1 MTDLMERAA
10 TSPEEW
16 GPPPADEPPPSEG
29 QYNPEPPYNVKAE
42 QIVLGAMM
50 WSPEAIIDI
59 ERILK
64 RDDFYRPAHGRIFEA
79 ITSLAARNAPTDPV
93 AVAEELDGDLT
104 RVGGASYLDTCYA
117 AVPVAANG
125 PYYARIVKEKSGLRQ
140 LARIAAFIQQRIH
153 ETGAVLSADLAEQ
166 VREKLNAIEDG
177 TVEGARRWAQIIP
190 DVMQAMEAAADPEQ
204 DDAPRIPTGFRDLDR
219 LLGGGWKGGQL
230 IVVAARTGVG
240 KSIATLGFAKTAAV
254 DCEIPSA
261 IVSLEMD
268 DVEIG
273 LRLLSSGSKV
283 PHNVILS
290 GLLEEKDLGWVE
302 WFKRASKDAPLWV
315 DGTSCQSLAD
325 IRSLARKLHRQHG
338 LRLLVVDY
346 LQLVETTKGAE
357 NRQQAVAAI
366 SRGLKLLAKELD
378 ITVIAVSQLNRGP
391 EHRADKRPLLS
402 DLRESG
408 SIEND
413 ADVIILLHRDDYYD
427 KESPR
432 AGEADFIVAKH
443 RGGPTDTITVAAQLH
458 LSQFTDMAL
467 V

>member
-1 MTDLMERAA
+1 MERTA

-16 GPPPADEPPPSEG
+16 GPPPTDEPPPSEG
-29 QYNPEPPYNVKAE
+29 QYDRVPPHNVKAE

-50 WSPEAIIDI
+50 MSVEAIVDI
-59 ERILK
+59 ERIVK
-64 RDDFYRPAHGRIFEA
+64 PGDFYRPLHGRIFET
-79 ITSLAARNAPTDPV
+79 ITKLAAQREPTDPI
-93 AVAEELDGDLT
+93 AIAEALGPDLSL
-104 RVGGASYLDTCYA
+104 VGGAPYLHTCYA
-117 AVPVAANG
+117 AVPTAANG
-125 PYYARIVKEKSGLRQ
+125 PWYARIVKEKADLR
-140 LARIAAFIQQRIH
+140 RIADVATFIRQRVF
-153 ETGAVLSADLAEQ
+153 ELGDLPAADLAEQ
-166 VREKLNAIEDG
+166 VRERLNAIEDG

-190 DVMQAMEAAADPEQ
+190 DVVKAMEAAADPEQ

-283 PHNVILS
+283 PHKVILT
-290 GLLEEKDLGWVE
+290 GLLDEQDASWVE
-302 WFKRASKDAPLWV
+302 WFKRISKDAPLWV

-378 ITVIAVSQLNRGP
+378 IAVIAVSQLNRGP
-391 EHRADKRPLLS
+391 EQRADKRPILS

-408 SIEND
+408 AIEND

-432 AGEADFIVAKH
+432 AGEADLIVAKQ
-443 RGGPTDTITVAAQLH
+443 RGGSTDTVTVAAQLH
-458 LSQFTDMAL
+458 LSLFADMAI